1 MRSKSHRRFGGRAL
15 AMTPLALA
23 LSIAAGHAL
32 AASTVYTFNA
42 DFGLGTLTGVNYTLV
57 ANQLQLN
64 VTGQS
69 FPILWIA
76 NAGEDTLSKVD
87 STQLAGSPGR
97 EMARYRTWFNAG
109 SHSHDAWTGAAPSRT
124 AVDTTGNAYVAN
136 RGFQSAGYP
145 GWAYVFK
152 ILNTTAVER
161 NGTPGVQTSIDA
173 DSNGSIAGAEMLPL
187 VDSNGNAVID
197 PGEIQDERIA
207 WAVRVPDGVY
217 KGSGTSPIA
226 PRQNALA
233 RALCL
238 GGDGN
243 LWVGM
248 YNTNEYWKISS
259 VDGHTIAGP
268 VPAPAHN
275 YGCLIDQNGT
285 LWGANWADGILTR
298 IDNTTSDTGPYPVT
312 SIPMPNAAYGLALRR
327 DAATNVTH
335 VIMGGSCNSYVD
347 YNAGTN
353 SWTKPAAVNHC
364 TYAVGTD
371 NDGNILVSKQNGGV
385 AKFRPD
391 GTVIWDKVSQVG
403 ASDSRGVI
411 ADANNDIW
419 QVHRGSNNMAKYK
432 GSDGSFLGVLPI
444 GAEPYTYSDASGTAA
459 LSITTKTGNWS
470 VVKDSGAAGT
480 LWGTVSWNANIPAGA
495 SVATEVRASDVPAPS
510 GAWQAVGSGTPFTL
524 TGRYLEVRVTLNA
537 NPQNVSPVIYDL
549 TVANTALPR
558 CDTDRDGDIDQA
570 DLSLISRARGKPAT
584 GANDTRDA
592 DGDGLITP
600 NDVKACIPL
609 CTRANCATQ

>member
-1 MRSKSHRRFGGRAL
+1 MKNVSNHRLGRRVF

-23 LSIAAGHAL
+23 LSLAGGQAL
-32 AASTVYTFNA
+32 ATSTVYTFNA
-42 DFGLGTLTGVNYTLV
+42 DFGLGTLTGVNYTV
-57 ANQLQLN
+57 VPNQLQLN
-64 VTGQS
+64 VTGTS

-87 STQLAGSPGR
+87 STQVGGSPGR

-109 SHSHDAWTGAAPSRT
+109 AHSHDAWNGAAPSRT
-124 AVDTTGNAYVAN
+124 AVDKDGNAYVAD

-161 NGTPGVQTSIDA
+161 NGSPGVQTSTDTSGDGQIQL
-173 DSNGSIAGAEMLPL
+173 GEMLPL
-187 VDSNGNAVID
+187 VDSTANNIID

-217 KGSGTSPIA
+217 KDGSGNVIA

-233 RALCL
+233 RALCI
-238 GGDGN
+238 GTDGN

-248 YNTNEYWKISS
+248 YNRAEYWKISAA
-259 VDGHTIAGP
+259 DGHTIAGP
-268 VPAPAHN
+268 VPAPSNN

-285 LWGANWADGILTR
+285 LWGANWANGILTR
-298 IDNTTSDTGPYPVT
+298 IDNTTSNTGPYAAT
-312 SIPMPNAAYGLALRR
+312 SIPMPNAVYGLALRR
-327 DAATNVTH
+327 DAANNTH

-347 YNAGTN
+347 YNAATN
-353 SWTKPAAVNHC
+353 SWSKPAAANYC

-371 NDGNILVSKQNGGV
+371 NDGNILVSKQSGGV
-385 AKFRPD
+385 VKFRPD
-391 GTVIWDKVSQVG
+391 GTVIWDKGSQVG
-403 ASDSRGVI
+403 GSDSRGVI

-419 QVHRGSNNMAKYK
+419 QVHRGSNNIAKYK
-432 GSDGSFLGVLPI
+432 GSDGTFLGVTPI

-470 VVKDSGAAGT
+470 VVKDGGTAGT
-480 LWGTVSWNANIPAGA
+480 QWGTVSWNASIPTGAG
-495 SVATEVRASDVPAPS
+495 VATEVRASDNPLPS
-510 GAWQAVGSGTPFTL
+510 GAWQAVGSGAPFSL
-524 TGRYLEVRVTLNA
+524 SGRYLEVRVTLNA
-537 NPQNVSPVIYDL
+537 NPQNESPVLYDV
-549 TVANTALPR
+549 TVANAATPK
-558 CDTDRDGDIDQA
+558 CDVDQDGDIDQV
-570 DLSLISRARGKPAT
+570 DLSRISRSRGQRAT
-584 GANDTRDA
+584 GVDDPRDA

-600 NDVKACIPL
+600 NDVKTCIPQ
-609 CTRANCATQ
+609 CTRPNCATQ

>member
-1 MRSKSHRRFGGRAL
+1 MKNTSLRRFGGRAL

-23 LSIAAGHAL
+23 LSIAGGHAL

-42 DFGLGTLTGVNYTLV
+42 DFGLGMLTGVNYTLV
-57 ANQLQLN
+57 PNQLQLN

-87 STQLAGSPGR
+87 SAQVGSSPGR

-109 SHSHDAWTGAAPSRT
+109 AHSHDAWNGAAPSRS

-161 NGTPGVQTSIDA
+161 NGTPGVQTSADIDN
-173 DSNGSIAGAEMLPL
+173 NGAIAGAEMLPL
-187 VDSNGNAVID
+187 VDLNGNNIID
-197 PGEIQDERIA
+197 PSEIQDERIA

-217 KGSGTSPIA
+217 TGSGTTPIP

-233 RALCL
+233 RALCI

-248 YNTNEYWKISS
+248 YNTGEYWKISAI
-259 VDGHTIAGP
+259 DGHTIAGP
-268 VPAPAHN
+268 VSAPAHN

-298 IDNTTSDTGPYPVT
+298 IDNTTSDTGPYPAT
-312 SIPMPNAAYGLALRR
+312 SIAMPNAVYGLALRR
-327 DAATNVTH
+327 DAANVTH

-347 YNAGTN
+347 YNAATN
-353 SWTKPAAVNHC
+353 SWSKPAAVNHC

-371 NDGNILVSKQNGGV
+371 NNGNILVSKQNGGV
-385 AKFRPD
+385 VKFDPT
-391 GTVIWDKVSQVG
+391 GAVIWDKASQVG

-419 QVHRGSNNMAKYK
+419 QVHRGSNNIAKYR
-432 GSDGSFLGVLPI
+432 GSDGAFLGVIPI

-470 VVKDSGAAGT
+470 VVKDGGAAGT
-480 LWGTVSWNANIPAGA
+480 LWGTVSWNASIPAGA
-495 SVATEVRASDVPAPS
+495 SVATEVRASDNPVPS

-524 TGRYLEVRVTLNA
+524 TGRYLEVKVTLNA
-537 NPQNVSPVIYDL
+537 NSQNESPVVYDV
-549 TVANTALPR
+549 TVANTALPK
-558 CDTDRDGDIDQA
+558 CDVDRDGDIDQA
-570 DLSLISRARGKPAT
+570 DLSLISRARGKVAT
-584 GANDTRDA
+584 GANDPRDA
-592 DGDGLITP
+592 DGNGLITP
-600 NDVKACIPL
+600 NDVKTCIPL

>member
-1 MRSKSHRRFGGRAL
+1 MKNTFHRRFGGRTL
-15 AMTPLALA
+15 AMTPLAVA
-23 LSIAAGHAL
+23 LSIAGGHAL

-42 DFGLGTLTGVNYTLV
+42 DFGLGTLAGVNYTLV
-57 ANQLQLN
+57 PNQLQLN

-87 STQLAGSPGR
+87 SAQVGSSPGR
-97 EMARYRTWFNAG
+97 ELARYRTWFNAG
-109 SHSHDAWTGAAPSRT
+109 THSHDAWNGAAPSRT

-161 NGTPGVQTSIDA
+161 NGTPGVQTSA
-173 DSNGSIAGAEMLPL
+173 DTSADGQIQSGEMLPL
-187 VDSNGNAVID
+187 VDSNSNGIID

-217 KGSGTSPIA
+217 KDGSGNVIA

-233 RALCL
+233 RALCI
-238 GGDGN
+238 GTDGN

-248 YNTNEYWKISS
+248 YNRAEYWKISA

-268 VPAPAHN
+268 VAAPSNN

-285 LWGANWADGILTR
+285 LWGANWSNGILTR
-298 IDNTTSDTGPYPVT
+298 IDNTTSDTGPHTAT
-312 SIPMPNAAYGLALRR
+312 SIAMPNAVYGLALRR

-347 YNAGTN
+347 YNAATN
-353 SWTKPAAVNHC
+353 SWTKPAVVNHC

-371 NDGNILVSKQNGGV
+371 NDGNILVSKTNGGV

-391 GTVIWDKVSQVG
+391 GTVIWDKGSQVG

-432 GSDGSFLGVLPI
+432 GSDGAFLGVIGI

-470 VVKDSGAAGT
+470 VVKDGGAAGT
-480 LWGTVSWNANIPAGA
+480 LWGTVSWNASIPTGA
-495 SVATEVRASDVPAPS
+495 SVATEVRASDNPVPT

-524 TGRYLEVRVTLNA
+524 NGRYLEVRVTLNA
-537 NPQNVSPVIYDL
+537 NPQNESPLVYDV
-549 TVANTALPR
+549 TVANTALPK
-558 CDTDRDGDIDQA
+558 CDIDRDGDIDQV
-570 DLSLISRARGKPAT
+570 DLSLISRARGKVAT
-584 GANDTRDA
+584 GANDPRDA
-592 DGDGLITP
+592 DGNGLITP
-600 NDVKACIPL
+600 NDVKTCIPQ